1 MVLKAKT
8 ISIAIPCYNE
18 EGNIE
23 ELYRRVNKVMETLP
37 KYDYE
42 FVFIDNKSTDHSR
55 EILRRLAAN
64 DRRVKVIL
72 NQGNFGPAPS
82 SAHGLLSCEGDAV
95 IGMAC
100 DLQEPPELI
109 PQLVEKWENGSKI
122 VMGRNPESEEHGPIK
137 HFRNWYYGLIE
148 HFSGKKGFR
157 HAAGFGLYDQ
167 SVLDELRAGGD
178 PCPNHRL
185 TFMRLGYAPDYVD
198 FIKPERVSGKSSYS
212 FLEYFGVAIE
222 SVATL
227 SRRPIHIIAC
237 AGAISSII
245 FAPLFVV
252 MLVLSIALFSPI
264 FFGLLIA
271 SLTCLGLSLTVLA
284 LGIVGTYAALA
295 FEWARSAPLV
305 IEEERLNWDKQD
317 GALS

>member
-1 MVLKAKT
+1 MAKKM

-23 ELYRRVNKVMETLP
+23 ELYRRVNTVMASLP
-37 KYDYE
+37 EYEYE
-42 FVFIDNKSTDHSR
+42 FVFIDNKSTDRSR
-55 EILRRLAAN
+55 EILRKLAE
-64 DRRVKVIL
+64 DDSHVKAIF
-72 NQGNFGPAPS
+72 NQGNFGPGPS

-95 IGMAC
+95 VGMAC

-109 PQLVEKWENGSKI
+109 PQFVKKWESGSKI
-122 VMGRNPESEEHGPIK
+122 VMARNPESEERGLIK
-137 HFRNWYYGLIE
+137 HFRNWYYELIE
-148 HFSGKKGFR
+148 RFSGKKGFR

-185 TFMRLGYAPDYVD
+185 TFMRLGYTPDYVD
-198 FIKPERVSGKSSYS
+198 FKKPERVSGKSSYS
-212 FLEYFGVAIE
+212 FLEYFGVAVE
-222 SVATL
+222 SVVTL
-227 SRRPIHIIAC
+227 SRRPVHIISC
-237 AGAISSII
+237 FGAISAII
-245 FAPLFVV
+245 FALLFVV
-252 MLVLSIALFSPI
+252 MLVLSIVQSSFV

-271 SLTCLGLSLTVLA
+271 SLVCMGLSLTVLA

-295 FEWARSAPLV
+295 FEWARSSPLV
-305 IEEERLNWDKQD
+305 IEEERLNWDEQD